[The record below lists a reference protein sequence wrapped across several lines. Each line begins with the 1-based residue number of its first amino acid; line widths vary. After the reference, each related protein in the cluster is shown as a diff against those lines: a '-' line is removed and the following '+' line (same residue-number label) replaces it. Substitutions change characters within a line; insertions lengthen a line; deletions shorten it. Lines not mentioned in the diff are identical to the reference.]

1 MAGTRFEGKVA
12 IVTGGG
18 TGIGAA
24 TARRIASEGGKVVV
38 TGRRPEPL
46 AAIAKEIGGVAL
58 AGDATDLTHLEAAAA
73 LAVERFGGIDILV
86 ANAATGSFGT
96 VADVGVDDWREV
108 FKLNVEAPM
117 LATKVVLPYLKQR
130 GGGAIVLVGS
140 IASLRAAPRFAAY
153 MSSKTALIGLNR
165 SIAVDYGPD
174 GIRSNIICP
183 ALIRTDMAEGGINAG
198 AAMKGCSPDEM
209 LHAMVHAYPLQRIG
223 EPDEIGA
230 AIAFLASDD
239 SSFITGAVIAA
250 DGGASI
256 VDITS
261 LAF

>member
-1 MAGTRFEGKVA
+1 MAAARFEGKVA

-24 TARRIASEGGKVVV
+24 TARRIAAEGGKVLV

-46 AAIAKEIGGVAL
+46 NAVADEIGGAAL
-58 AGDATDLTHLEAAAA
+58 AGDATDPAHLEAAAA

-86 ANAATGSFGT
+86 ANAATGSFGS
-96 VADVGVDDWREV
+96 VAEVGVEDWREV
-108 FKLNVEAPM
+108 FRLNVEAPM
-117 LATKVVLPYLKQR
+117 LATKVVLPHLQRR

-153 MSSKTALIGLNR
+153 MSSKTALLGLNR
-165 SIAVDYGPD
+165 SIALDYGPA
-174 GIRSNIICP
+174 GIRCNVICP

-198 AAMKGCSPDEM
+198 AAMKGCSPDDM
-209 LHAMVHAYPLQRIG
+209 LNAMVGSYPLQRIG
-223 EPDEIGA
+223 EPDEIGG

-239 SSFITGAVIAA
+239 SSFITGAAIAA

-256 VDITS
+256 VDITA